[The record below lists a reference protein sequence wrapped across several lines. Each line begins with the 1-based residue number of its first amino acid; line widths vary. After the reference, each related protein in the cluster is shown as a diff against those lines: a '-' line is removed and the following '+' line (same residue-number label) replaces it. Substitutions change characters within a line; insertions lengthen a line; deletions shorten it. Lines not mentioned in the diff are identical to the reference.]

1 MVKLDPKCHQLA
13 QITKHFTIENSIWL
27 YFQWTIIQ
35 HLALSSIY
43 RWIYFLSHLVFF
55 LFKTSTTFYICI
67 LILFLF
73 SFLYKYK
80 RCVKSRKFVMINE
93 QVMAFSC
100 FIEICTRNSHTQRET
115 ESERYKT
122 CPYKISS
129 NENSGSVKL
138 TEISTFFSINRSLT
152 QM

>member
-1 MVKLDPKCHQLA
+1 MSSTCSDNEAFYHRK
-13 QITKHFTIENSIWL
+13 FN
-27 YFQWTIIQ
+27 
-35 HLALSSIY
+35 LALFSVNDNSAFGTVVYISLNLL
-43 RWIYFLSHLVFF
+43 FVAFVFF
-55 LFKTSTTFYICI
+55 FLKTSTTFYICI

-73 SFLYKYK
+73 PFLYKYK
-80 RCVKSRKFVMINE
+80 KCVKSRKFVMINE